1 MTSTIYLDTVKKVAR
16 ASITGTAQPSVP
28 AKLLAHLKLI
38 IKFFG
43 ADGVLAVDADTP
55 TCVIKPKL
63 APTGAPSLIDTTAV
77 STGTGATS
85 QYVFEWASA
94 DSTTLRALMDATGDP
109 TQPVELRC
117 EVEYELNGNLERI
130 AFPIF
135 FETSYTRPEDPAPE
149 ANTDSSWE
157 WLKLRAP
164 EANGFSHDDVERE
177 LTVAGGAGSGDVVG
191 PASSVDSRPALFNGT
206 TGKLLKQGS
215 ATLGDAAY
223 KNTGTTAGTL
233 AAGDDARM
241 TNARTPTVHASTH
254 LTGGADAIQAAT
266 SAQPGLA
273 TAAQITKLDGIE
285 ALADVTDAGNVGT
298 AISGAD
304 AITTLAD
311 ADKLPVTASGVLKNI
326 AYSALKTLL
335 DALYQAKSTILTT
348 FSGLSNAAG
357 VLTNN
362 GSGTLSY
369 TEISTGGGG
378 ASDNA
383 KVSQFQ
389 GDGSLACSKTFN
401 VVRGYSPASS
411 GSINLQNTG
420 LVYATIQPSPTMA
433 TPKTFTLGENSGT
446 LAITADITPEGTAVK
461 STGET
466 GGSKFLREDG
476 DGTCSWQTI
485 AGGGGSGDVV
495 GPASSVDSRPAL
507 FDGTTGKL
515 LKQGSAALG
524 DAAYKNTGTTAGTL
538 AAGDDARMTNTRT
551 PTAHA
556 STHLTGGADAIQ
568 AATSAQPGLATAAQ
582 ITKLDGIEALA
593 DVTDAGNVGTAI
605 SGADAITTLADA
617 DKLPIT
623 ASGVLKTLA
632 YSALKTLL
640 DALYAIKGAITG
652 SGLTMST
659 ARLLGRSTASSGAI
673 EEITLGSGLTLTAG
687 TLSATGG
694 GGGSGDVVGPA
705 SSVDSRPALFDGTTG
720 KLLKQGS
727 ATLGD
732 AAYKNTGTTAG
743 TVAAGDD
750 ARMTGAMMKS
760 VYDSQNL
767 GLITG
772 LQGSGEIIGPG
783 AFSGGNGGQLNMAG
797 GNGGE
802 FAAGSAGS
810 INTSGGGGS
819 GVTQAGGSGGN
830 ILTYGGDDGRMGGS
844 IDTSNGGGSITTH
857 NGGGSIATGG
867 TGSIELGN
875 SATRTTIL
883 GTATAARTVSFPD
896 ASGTLALLNGALGT
910 PSSGTLTNCTG
921 LPVAGITP
929 STSVALG
936 VGSLNIG
943 HASDTTLTR
952 SSAGNLTIEGN
963 LIYRAGGSFVGMP
976 FEYSTAVSDETTA
989 LTAGTSKLTFRM
1001 PCAMTVTSVR
1011 ASVGTAP
1018 TGSTLIVDI
1027 KENGTSILSTK
1038 LSIDATEK
1046 TSTTAATPAVLSDS
1060 ALADDAE
1067 ITIDIDQ
1074 IGSTIAGAGLKVTLI
1089 GTRA

>member
-1 MTSTIYLDTVKKVAR
+1 VTSTIYLDTVKKVAR

-77 STGTGATS
+77 RTGTGATS

-117 EVEYELNGNLERI
+117 EVEYELDGNLERI
-130 AFPIF
+130 AFPIL

-164 EANGFSHDDVERE
+164 VANGFSHDDAERE

-206 TGKLLKQGS
+206 TGKLLKQGT
-215 ATLGDAAY
+215 AALGDAAY
-223 KNTGTTAGTL
+223 KSTGTTAGTL

-241 TNARTPTVHASTH
+241 TNARTPT
-254 LTGGADAIQAAT
+254 
-266 SAQPGLA
+266 
-273 TAAQITKLDGIE
+273 
-285 ALADVTDAGNVGT
+285 
-298 AISGAD
+298 
-304 AITTLAD
+304 
-311 ADKLPVTASGVLKNI
+311 
-326 AYSALKTLL
+326 
-335 DALYQAKSTILTT
+335 
-348 FSGLSNAAG
+348 
-357 VLTNN
+357 
-362 GSGTLSY
+362 
-369 TEISTGGGG
+369 
-378 ASDNA
+378 
-383 KVSQFQ
+383 
-389 GDGSLACSKTFN
+389 
-401 VVRGYSPASS
+401 
-411 GSINLQNTG
+411 
-420 LVYATIQPSPTMA
+420 
-433 TPKTFTLGENSGT
+433 
-446 LAITADITPEGTAVK
+446 
-461 STGET
+461 
-466 GGSKFLREDG
+466 
-476 DGTCSWQTI
+476 
-485 AGGGGSGDVV
+485 
-495 GPASSVDSRPAL
+495 
-507 FDGTTGKL
+507 
-515 LKQGSAALG
+515 
-524 DAAYKNTGTTAGTL
+524 
-538 AAGDDARMTNTRT
+538 
-551 PTAHA
+551 AHA

-568 AATSAQPGLATAAQ
+568 AATASQPGLATATQ

-623 ASGVLKTLA
+623 ASGVLKNIA

-640 DALYAIKGAITG
+640 NALYAIKGAITG

-694 GGGSGDVVGPA
+694 GGSGDVVGPA

-727 ATLGD
+727 AALGD

-750 ARMTGAMMKS
+750 ARMTGAMMKT

-772 LQGSGEIIGPG
+772 LQGSGEFIGA

-810 INTSGGGGS
+810 INTSGGGGA
-819 GVTQAGGSGGN
+819 GIIQAGGSGGN
-830 ILTYGGDDGRMGGS
+830 ILTYGGEDGRMGGS
-844 IDTSNGGGSITTH
+844 IDTSNGGGSITTN

-867 TGSIELGN
+867 TGYIELGN
-875 SATRTTIL
+875 SGTRTTIL
-883 GTATAARTVSFPD
+883 GTASAARTVSFPD
-896 ASGTLALLNGALGT
+896 ASGTL
-910 PSSGTLTNCTG
+910 
-921 LPVAGITP
+921 VITP
-929 STSVALG
+929 STSTALG
-936 VGSLNIG
+936 VGSLDIG
-943 HASDTTLTR
+943 HASDTTLAR

-976 FEYSTAVSDETTA
+976 FEYSTAVSDEATA
-989 LTAGTSKLTFRM
+989 LTAGTAKLTFRM

-1027 KENGTSILSTK
+1027 NENGTSILSTK

-1074 IGSTIAGAGLKVTLI
+1074 IGSTIAGAGLKVTII

>member
-1 MTSTIYLDTVKKVAR
+1 VTSTIYLDTVKKVAR

-43 ADGVLAVDADTP
+43 ADGVIAVDADTP

-94 DSTTLRALMDATGDP
+94 DSTTLRAVMDATGDP

-117 EVEYELNGNLERI
+117 EVEYELDGNLERI
-130 AFPIF
+130 AFPIL

-164 EANGFSHDDVERE
+164 VANGFSHDDAERE

-206 TGKLLKQGS
+206 TGKLLKQGT
-215 ATLGDAAY
+215 AALGDAAY
-223 KNTGTTAGTL
+223 KSTGTTAGTL

-241 TNARTPTVHASTH
+241 TNARTPTT
-254 LTGGADAIQAAT
+254 
-266 SAQPGLA
+266 
-273 TAAQITKLDGIE
+273 
-285 ALADVTDAGNVGT
+285 
-298 AISGAD
+298 
-304 AITTLAD
+304 
-311 ADKLPVTASGVLKNI
+311 
-326 AYSALKTLL
+326 
-335 DALYQAKSTILTT
+335 
-348 FSGLSNAAG
+348 
-357 VLTNN
+357 
-362 GSGTLSY
+362 
-369 TEISTGGGG
+369 
-378 ASDNA
+378 
-383 KVSQFQ
+383 
-389 GDGSLACSKTFN
+389 
-401 VVRGYSPASS
+401 
-411 GSINLQNTG
+411 
-420 LVYATIQPSPTMA
+420 
-433 TPKTFTLGENSGT
+433 
-446 LAITADITPEGTAVK
+446 
-461 STGET
+461 
-466 GGSKFLREDG
+466 
-476 DGTCSWQTI
+476 
-485 AGGGGSGDVV
+485 
-495 GPASSVDSRPAL
+495 
-507 FDGTTGKL
+507 
-515 LKQGSAALG
+515 
-524 DAAYKNTGTTAGTL
+524 
-538 AAGDDARMTNTRT
+538 
-551 PTAHA
+551 HA

-694 GGGSGDVVGPA
+694 GGSGDVVGPA

-720 KLLKQGS
+720 KLLKQGN

-750 ARMTGAMMKS
+750 ARMTNARTPTVHASTHLTGGADAIQAATASQPGLATAAQITKLDGIETGADVTDATNVAAAGAMMKT

-772 LQGSGEIIGPG
+772 LQGSGEFIGS

-896 ASGTLALLNGALGT
+896 ASGTL
-910 PSSGTLTNCTG
+910 
-921 LPVAGITP
+921 VVTP
-929 STSVALG
+929 STSTALG
-936 VGSLNIG
+936 VGSLDIG
-943 HASDTTLTR
+943 HASDTTLAR

-976 FEYSTAVSDETTA
+976 FEYSTAVSDEATA
-989 LTAGTSKLTFRM
+989 LTAGTAKLTFRM

-1027 KENGTSILSTK
+1027 NENGTSILSTK

-1060 ALADDAE
+1060 TLADDAE

>member
-1 MTSTIYLDTVKKVAR
+1 VTSTIYLDTVKKVAR

-43 ADGVLAVDADTP
+43 ADGVIAVDADTP

-94 DSTTLRALMDATGDP
+94 DSTTLRAVMDATGDP

-206 TGKLLKQGS
+206 TGKLLKQGT
-215 ATLGDAAY
+215 AALGDAAY
-223 KNTGTTAGTL
+223 KSTGTTAGTL

-241 TNARTPTVHASTH
+241 TNARTPTAHASTH

-524 DAAYKNTGTTAGTL
+524 DAAYKNTGTTAGT
-538 AAGDDARMTNTRT
+538 
-551 PTAHA
+551 
-556 STHLTGGADAIQ
+556 
-568 AATSAQPGLATAAQ
+568 
-582 ITKLDGIEALA
+582 
-593 DVTDAGNVGTAI
+593 
-605 SGADAITTLADA
+605 
-617 DKLPIT
+617 
-623 ASGVLKTLA
+623 
-632 YSALKTLL
+632 
-640 DALYAIKGAITG
+640 
-652 SGLTMST
+652 
-659 ARLLGRSTASSGAI
+659 
-673 EEITLGSGLTLTAG
+673 
-687 TLSATGG
+687 
-694 GGGSGDVVGPA
+694 
-705 SSVDSRPALFDGTTG
+705 
-720 KLLKQGS
+720 
-727 ATLGD
+727 
-732 AAYKNTGTTAG
+732 
-743 TVAAGDD
+743 VAAGDD
-750 ARMTGAMMKS
+750 ARMTGAMMKT

-772 LQGSGEIIGPG
+772 LQGSGA
-783 AFSGGNGGQLNMAG
+783 AFSGGSGGQLNMSG

-810 INTSGGGGS
+810 INTSGGGGA
-819 GVTQAGGSGGN
+819 GIIQAGGSGGD
-830 ILTYGGDDGRMGGS
+830 ILTYGGEDGRMGGS
-844 IDTSNGGGSITTH
+844 INTSNGGGSITTN

-867 TGSIELGN
+867 TGYIELGN
-875 SATRTTIL
+875 SGTRTTIL

-896 ASGTLALLNGALGT
+896 ASGTVMVLNGALPVANGGT
-910 PSSGTLTNCTG
+910 GQTTAVAAFDALAPTTTKGDLIAHNGTDNIRVAVGATNGHVLTVDSAEASGIKWAAASGGSAPLFISKTNTESLAASAWTDISGLSLSFTAASITQKILVRACVLAGNPSTATVLFRLVNEDGTLLEGAAAGVRLQAHAYTFLNSTG
-921 LPVAGITP
+921 AMVPATFEVVYTP
-929 STSVALG
+929 GTTSARTYKVQW
-936 VGSLNIG
+936 
-943 HASDTTLTR
+943 
-952 SSAGNLTIEGN
+952 
-963 LIYRAGGSFVGMP
+963 
-976 FEYSTAVSDETTA
+976 
-989 LTAGTSKLTFRM
+989 FRQ
-1001 PCAMTVTSVR
+1001 
-1011 ASVGTAP
+1011 GTA
-1018 TGSTLIVDI
+1018 TVYINRSVVDTDSAAFSRTASTLF
-1027 KENGTSILSTK
+1027 LQ
-1038 LSIDATEK
+1038 AF
-1046 TSTTAATPAVLSDS
+1046 
-1060 ALADDAE
+1060 
-1067 ITIDIDQ
+1067 
-1074 IGSTIAGAGLKVTLI
+1074 
-1089 GTRA
+1089 

>member
-55 TCVIKPKL
+55 TCVIKPVL

-94 DSTTLRALMDATGDP
+94 DSTTLRAVMDATGDP

-130 AFPIF
+130 AFPIL

-164 EANGFSHDDVERE
+164 EANGFSHDDAERE

-206 TGKLLKQGS
+206 TGKLLKQGT
-215 ATLGDAAY
+215 AALGDAAY

-241 TNARTPTVHASTH
+241 TNARTPTAHASTH
-254 LTGGADAIQAAT
+254 LTGGADVIQAAT

-311 ADKLPVTASGVLKNI
+311 ADKLPVTASGVLK
-326 AYSALKTLL
+326 
-335 DALYQAKSTILTT
+335 
-348 FSGLSNAAG
+348 
-357 VLTNN
+357 
-362 GSGTLSY
+362 
-369 TEISTGGGG
+369 
-378 ASDNA
+378 
-383 KVSQFQ
+383 
-389 GDGSLACSKTFN
+389 
-401 VVRGYSPASS
+401 
-411 GSINLQNTG
+411 
-420 LVYATIQPSPTMA
+420 
-433 TPKTFTLGENSGT
+433 
-446 LAITADITPEGTAVK
+446 
-461 STGET
+461 
-466 GGSKFLREDG
+466 
-476 DGTCSWQTI
+476 
-485 AGGGGSGDVV
+485 
-495 GPASSVDSRPAL
+495 
-507 FDGTTGKL
+507 
-515 LKQGSAALG
+515 
-524 DAAYKNTGTTAGTL
+524 
-538 AAGDDARMTNTRT
+538 
-551 PTAHA
+551 
-556 STHLTGGADAIQ
+556 
-568 AATSAQPGLATAAQ
+568 
-582 ITKLDGIEALA
+582 
-593 DVTDAGNVGTAI
+593 
-605 SGADAITTLADA
+605 
-617 DKLPIT
+617 
-623 ASGVLKTLA
+623 TLA

-640 DALYAIKGAITG
+640 NALYAIKGAITG

-694 GGGSGDVVGPA
+694 GGSGDVVGPA

-727 ATLGD
+727 AALGD

-750 ARMTGAMMKS
+750 ARMTGAMMKT

-772 LQGSGEIIGPG
+772 LQGSGEFIGS

-921 LPVAGITP
+921 LPIAGGGTGQTTAVAAFDALAPTTTKGDLIAHNGTDNIRVPVGATNGHVLTVDSAEASGLKWAAASGGSSAPLFISKTDTETLAASSWTDISGLSLAFTAESITQKILVRACLVAGNAT
-929 STSVALG
+929 TANVAFRLVNEDG
-936 VGSLNIG
+936 VLLQGGAAGSRLLT
-943 HASDTTLTR
+943 HATTYTAT
-952 SSAGNLTIEGN
+952 AGAMIPTTIEVVFTP
-963 LIYRAGGSFVGMP
+963 A
-976 FEYSTAVSDETTA
+976 
-989 LTAGTSKLTFRM
+989 
-1001 PCAMTVTSVR
+1001 
-1011 ASVGTAP
+1011 
-1018 TGSTLIVDI
+1018 
-1027 KENGTSILSTK
+1027 
-1038 LSIDATEK
+1038 
-1046 TSTTAATPAVLSDS
+1046 TTAARNYKVQWLRAGTGSIFLNRSNTDT
-1060 ALADDAE
+1060 DAA
-1067 ITIDIDQ
+1067 TFSRTA
-1074 IGSTIAGAGLKVTLI
+1074 STLFLQAF
-1089 GTRA
+1089 

>member
-77 STGTGATS
+77 RTGTGATS

-94 DSTTLRALMDATGDP
+94 DSTTLRAVMDATGDP

-117 EVEYELNGNLERI
+117 EVEYELDGNLERI
-130 AFPIF
+130 AFPIL

-164 EANGFSHDDVERE
+164 VANGFSHDDAERE

-206 TGKLLKQGS
+206 TGKLLKQGT
-215 ATLGDAAY
+215 AALGDAAY

-241 TNARTPTVHASTH
+241 TNARTPTAHASTH

-273 TAAQITKLDGIE
+273 TAAQISKLDGIE
-285 ALADVTDAGNVGT
+285 TGADVTDAGNVGT

-311 ADKLPVTASGVLKNI
+311 ADKLPVTASGVLKTL

-335 DALYQAKSTILTT
+335 NALYAIKGAITG
-348 FSGLSNAAG
+348 SGLTMSTARLLGRSTASSG
-357 VLTNN
+357 AIEEITLGSGLTLTA
-362 GSGTLSY
+362 GTLS
-369 TEISTGGGG
+369 
-378 ASDNA
+378 
-383 KVSQFQ
+383 
-389 GDGSLACSKTFN
+389 
-401 VVRGYSPASS
+401 
-411 GSINLQNTG
+411 
-420 LVYATIQPSPTMA
+420 AT
-433 TPKTFTLGENSGT
+433 
-446 LAITADITPEGTAVK
+446 
-461 STGET
+461 
-466 GGSKFLREDG
+466 
-476 DGTCSWQTI
+476 
-485 AGGGGSGDVV
+485 GGGGSGDVV

-538 AAGDDARMTNTRT
+538 AAGDDARMTNTRA

-568 AATSAQPGLATAAQ
+568 AATASQPGLATAAQ

-593 DVTDAGNVGTAI
+593 DVTDATN
-605 SGADAITTLADA
+605 
-617 DKLPIT
+617 
-623 ASGVLKTLA
+623 
-632 YSALKTLL
+632 
-640 DALYAIKGAITG
+640 
-652 SGLTMST
+652 
-659 ARLLGRSTASSGAI
+659 
-673 EEITLGSGLTLTAG
+673 
-687 TLSATGG
+687 
-694 GGGSGDVVGPA
+694 
-705 SSVDSRPALFDGTTG
+705 
-720 KLLKQGS
+720 
-727 ATLGD
+727 
-732 AAYKNTGTTAG
+732 
-743 TVAAGDD
+743 VAA
-750 ARMTGAMMKS
+750 AGAMIKS

-772 LQGSGEIIGPG
+772 LQGSGTFIGS

-797 GNGGE
+797 GDGGE

-819 GVTQAGGSGGN
+819 GIIQAGGSGGN
-830 ILTYGGDDGRMGGS
+830 ILTYGGGDGRMGGS
-844 IDTSNGGGSITTH
+844 IDTSNGGGSIATS

-875 SATRTTIL
+875 SGTRTTIL

-896 ASGTLALLNGALGT
+896 ASGTL
-910 PSSGTLTNCTG
+910 
-921 LPVAGITP
+921 VITP
-929 STSVALG
+929 STSTALG
-936 VGSLNIG
+936 VGSLDIG
-943 HASDTTLTR
+943 HASDTTLAR

-976 FEYSTAVSDETTA
+976 FEYSTAVSDEATA
-989 LTAGTSKLTFRM
+989 LTSGTAKLTFRM

-1027 KENGTSILSTK
+1027 NENGTSILSTK

-1060 ALADDAE
+1060 TLADDAE

-1074 IGSTIAGAGLKVTLI
+1074 IGSTIAGAGLKVTII

>member
-77 STGTGATS
+77 RTGTGATS

-117 EVEYELNGNLERI
+117 EVEYELDGNLERI
-130 AFPIF
+130 AFPIL

-164 EANGFSHDDVERE
+164 VANGFSHDDAERE

-206 TGKLLKQGS
+206 TGKLLKQGT
-215 ATLGDAAY
+215 AALGDAAY
-223 KNTGTTAGTL
+223 KSTGTTAGTL

-241 TNARTPTVHASTH
+241 TNARTPT
-254 LTGGADAIQAAT
+254 
-266 SAQPGLA
+266 
-273 TAAQITKLDGIE
+273 
-285 ALADVTDAGNVGT
+285 
-298 AISGAD
+298 
-304 AITTLAD
+304 
-311 ADKLPVTASGVLKNI
+311 
-326 AYSALKTLL
+326 
-335 DALYQAKSTILTT
+335 
-348 FSGLSNAAG
+348 
-357 VLTNN
+357 
-362 GSGTLSY
+362 
-369 TEISTGGGG
+369 
-378 ASDNA
+378 
-383 KVSQFQ
+383 
-389 GDGSLACSKTFN
+389 
-401 VVRGYSPASS
+401 
-411 GSINLQNTG
+411 
-420 LVYATIQPSPTMA
+420 
-433 TPKTFTLGENSGT
+433 
-446 LAITADITPEGTAVK
+446 
-461 STGET
+461 
-466 GGSKFLREDG
+466 
-476 DGTCSWQTI
+476 
-485 AGGGGSGDVV
+485 
-495 GPASSVDSRPAL
+495 
-507 FDGTTGKL
+507 
-515 LKQGSAALG
+515 
-524 DAAYKNTGTTAGTL
+524 
-538 AAGDDARMTNTRT
+538 
-551 PTAHA
+551 AHA

-568 AATSAQPGLATAAQ
+568 AATASQPGLATATQ

-623 ASGVLKTLA
+623 ASGVLKNIA

-640 DALYAIKGAITG
+640 NALYAIKGAITG

-694 GGGSGDVVGPA
+694 GGSGDVVGPA

-727 ATLGD
+727 AALGD

-750 ARMTGAMMKS
+750 ARMTGAMMKT

-772 LQGSGEIIGPG
+772 LQGSGEFIGA

-810 INTSGGGGS
+810 INTSGGGGA
-819 GVTQAGGSGGN
+819 GIIQAGGSGGN
-830 ILTYGGDDGRMGGS
+830 ILTYGGEDGRMGGS
-844 IDTSNGGGSITTH
+844 IDTSNGGGSITTN

-867 TGSIELGN
+867 TGYIELGN
-875 SATRTTIL
+875 SGTRTTIL
-883 GTATAARTVSFPD
+883 GTASAARTVSFPD
-896 ASGTLALLNGALGT
+896 ASGTL
-910 PSSGTLTNCTG
+910 
-921 LPVAGITP
+921 VITP
-929 STSVALG
+929 STSTALG
-936 VGSLNIG
+936 VGSLDIG
-943 HASDTTLTR
+943 HASDTTLAR

-976 FEYSTAVSDETTA
+976 FEYSTAVSDEATA
-989 LTAGTSKLTFRM
+989 LTAGTAKLTFRM

-1027 KENGTSILSTK
+1027 NENGTSILSTK

-1074 IGSTIAGAGLKVTLI
+1074 IGSTIAGAGLKVTII

>member
-1 MTSTIYLDTVKKVAR
+1 VTSTIYLDTVKKVAR

-43 ADGVLAVDADTP
+43 ADGVIAVDADTP

-77 STGTGATS
+77 RTGTGATS

-117 EVEYELNGNLERI
+117 EIEYELDGNLERI
-130 AFPIF
+130 AFPILF
-135 FETSYTRPEDPAPE
+135 QTSYTRPEDPAPE

-206 TGKLLKQGS
+206 TGKLLKQGT
-215 ATLGDAAY
+215 AALGDAAY

-266 SAQPGLA
+266 AAQPGLA

-285 ALADVTDAGNVGT
+285 AGADVTDAGNVGT

-311 ADKLPVTASGVLKNI
+311 ADKLPV
-326 AYSALKTLL
+326 
-335 DALYQAKSTILTT
+335 
-348 FSGLSNAAG
+348 
-357 VLTNN
+357 
-362 GSGTLSY
+362 
-369 TEISTGGGG
+369 
-378 ASDNA
+378 
-383 KVSQFQ
+383 
-389 GDGSLACSKTFN
+389 
-401 VVRGYSPASS
+401 
-411 GSINLQNTG
+411 
-420 LVYATIQPSPTMA
+420 
-433 TPKTFTLGENSGT
+433 
-446 LAITADITPEGTAVK
+446 
-461 STGET
+461 
-466 GGSKFLREDG
+466 
-476 DGTCSWQTI
+476 
-485 AGGGGSGDVV
+485 
-495 GPASSVDSRPAL
+495 
-507 FDGTTGKL
+507 
-515 LKQGSAALG
+515 
-524 DAAYKNTGTTAGTL
+524 
-538 AAGDDARMTNTRT
+538 
-551 PTAHA
+551 
-556 STHLTGGADAIQ
+556 
-568 AATSAQPGLATAAQ
+568 
-582 ITKLDGIEALA
+582 
-593 DVTDAGNVGTAI
+593 
-605 SGADAITTLADA
+605 
-617 DKLPIT
+617 T

-727 ATLGD
+727 AILGD

-743 TVAAGDD
+743 TLAAGDD
-750 ARMTGAMMKS
+750 ARMTNARTPTVHASTHLTGGADAIQEATASQPGLATAAQISKLDGIEALADVTDATNVAAAGAMMKS

-772 LQGSGEIIGPG
+772 LQGSGPGNIG
-783 AFSGGNGGQLNMAG
+783 GGNGGALNMAG
-797 GNGGE
+797 GNSGLLPQSPFAGMGGT
-802 FAAGSAGS
+802 AGSICTYGGNGYTSGEPGGDYSGGNGGYIFTRGGDAADGQNGNPGGYIDTSGGGNIDTSNSGGS
-810 INTSGGGGS
+810 INTNGF
-819 GVTQAGGSGGN
+819 
-830 ILTYGGDDGRMGGS
+830 GGS
-844 IDTSNGGGSITTH
+844 IN
-857 NGGGSIATGG
+857 TGG
-867 TGSIELGN
+867 TGSIELGGIG
-875 SATRTTIL
+875 TRTTIL
-883 GTATAARTVSFPD
+883 GTATVARTVSFPD
-896 ASGTLALLNGALGT
+896 ASGTVMVLNGALPVANGGT
-910 PSSGTLTNCTG
+910 GQTTAVAAFDALAPTTTKGDLIAHNGTDNIRVAVGATNGHVLTVDSAEASGVKWAAASGGSSAPLFVSKTDTETLAASSWTDISGLSLAFTAESITQKICVRACLIAGNASTSSVAFRLVNEDGVLLQAAAAGSRLLTHATTFTATAGAMIPATFEVVFTPGTTAARNYKVQWLRSGTG
-921 LPVAGITP
+921 
-929 STSVALG
+929 SVF
-936 VGSLNIG
+936 LN
-943 HASDTTLTR
+943 R
-952 SSAGNLTIEGN
+952 SSADTDN
-963 LIYRAGGSFVGMP
+963 
-976 FEYSTAVSDETTA
+976 
-989 LTAGTSKLTFRM
+989 GTNSR
-1001 PCAMTVTSVR
+1001 TV
-1011 ASVGTAP
+1011 
-1018 TGSTLIVDI
+1018 STL
-1027 KENGTSILSTK
+1027 L
-1038 LSIDATEK
+1038 LQ
-1046 TSTTAATPAVLSDS
+1046 
-1060 ALADDAE
+1060 AL
-1067 ITIDIDQ
+1067 
-1074 IGSTIAGAGLKVTLI
+1074 
-1089 GTRA
+1089 

>member
-43 ADGVLAVDADTP
+43 ADGVIAVDADTP

-77 STGTGATS
+77 RTGTGATS

-94 DSTTLRALMDATGDP
+94 DSTTLRAVMDATGDP
-109 TQPVELRC
+109 TQPLELRC
-117 EVEYELNGNLERI
+117 EVEYELEGNLERI

-206 TGKLLKQGS
+206 TGKLLKQGT

-223 KNTGTTAGTL
+223 KNTGSTAGTL

-241 TNARTPTVHASTH
+241 TNARTPTAHASTH

-266 SAQPGLA
+266 ASQPGLA

-285 ALADVTDAGNVGT
+285 PLADVTDAGNVGT
-298 AISGAD
+298 ALSAAD
-304 AITTLAD
+304 AVTSLAD
-311 ADKLPVTASGVLKNI
+311 ADKLPITASGVLKTI

-369 TEISTGGGG
+369 TEITSGGSG
-378 ASDNA
+378 ASDNG
-383 KVSQFQ
+383 KVPLFQ
-389 GDGSLACSKTFN
+389 GDGGLTCSKTFN
-401 VVRGYSPASS
+401 VNRGYSPAST

-420 LVYATIQPSPTMA
+420 FFYATIQPSPTMVA
-433 TPKTFTLGENSGT
+433 PKTFTLGENSGT

-495 GPASSVDSRPAL
+495 GPASSVDFRPAL

-515 LKQGSAALG
+515 LKQGTAALG
-524 DAAYKNTGTTAGTL
+524 DAAYKNTGSTAGTL
-538 AAGDDARMTNTRT
+538 AAGDDARMTNART

-556 STHLTGGADAIQ
+556 STHLTGGSDAIQ
-568 AATSAQPGLATAAQ
+568 DATAAQPGLATAAQ
-582 ITKLDGIEALA
+582 ITKLDGIETGA
-593 DVTDAGNVGTAI
+593 DVTDAAN
-605 SGADAITTLADA
+605 
-617 DKLPIT
+617 
-623 ASGVLKTLA
+623 
-632 YSALKTLL
+632 
-640 DALYAIKGAITG
+640 
-652 SGLTMST
+652 
-659 ARLLGRSTASSGAI
+659 
-673 EEITLGSGLTLTAG
+673 
-687 TLSATGG
+687 
-694 GGGSGDVVGPA
+694 
-705 SSVDSRPALFDGTTG
+705 
-720 KLLKQGS
+720 
-727 ATLGD
+727 
-732 AAYKNTGTTAG
+732 
-743 TVAAGDD
+743 VAA
-750 ARMTGAMMKS
+750 AGAAMKS

-783 AFSGGNGGQLNMAG
+783 AFSGGAGGQLNMAG
-797 GNGGE
+797 GNAGDFSGG
-802 FAAGSAGS
+802 GAGS
-810 INTSGGGGS
+810 INISGGS
-819 GVTQAGGSGGN
+819 GSGVYSAGGNGGSVW
-830 ILTYGGDDGRMGGS
+830 TYGGDDGRSGGS
-844 IDTSNGGGSITTH
+844 INTSNGGGSIDTS

-875 SATRTTIL
+875 SGTRTTIL
-883 GTATAARTVSFPD
+883 GTATAPRTVSFPD
-896 ASGTLALLNGALGT
+896 ASGTIMVLNGAL
-910 PSSGTLTNCTG
+910 
-921 LPVAGITP
+921 PVA
-929 STSVALG
+929 
-936 VGSLNIG
+936 N
-943 HASDTTLTR
+943 
-952 SSAGNLTIEGN
+952 
-963 LIYRAGGSFVGMP
+963 GGTGQT
-976 FEYSTAVSDETTA
+976 TAVAAFDALAPTTTKGDLIVSNGTDNIRVAVGATNGHVLTVDSAEASGVKWAAAASGGASAPLFASKTDTETLNSTTWSDISGLSLSFTA
-989 LTAGTSKLTFRM
+989 ASITQKI
-1001 PCAMTVTSVR
+1001 SVR
-1011 ASVGTAP
+1011 ACLNAGNPTTAVIGFRLVNEDGVLLQAAPPVGSRLQCHASTYASAATITVPVTFEVVYTPGTTSARTYKVQWSRQGSSAVYINRSSTDTDGATLARTA
-1018 TGSTLIVDI
+1018 STL
-1027 KENGTSILSTK
+1027 
-1038 LSIDATEK
+1038 
-1046 TSTTAATPAVLSDS
+1046 VLQ
-1060 ALADDAE
+1060 AF
-1067 ITIDIDQ
+1067 
-1074 IGSTIAGAGLKVTLI
+1074 
-1089 GTRA
+1089 

>member
-1 MTSTIYLDTVKKVAR
+1 VTSTIYLDTVKKVAR

-77 STGTGATS
+77 RTGAGATS

-94 DSTTLRALMDATGDP
+94 DSTALRAVMDATGDP

-117 EVEYELNGNLERI
+117 EIEYELDGNLERI
-130 AFPIF
+130 AFPIHF
-135 FETSYTRPEDPAPE
+135 DTSYTRPEDPAPE

-164 EANGFSHDDVERE
+164 VANGFSHDDVERE

-206 TGKLLKQGS
+206 TGKLLKQGT
-215 ATLGDAAY
+215 AALGDAAY
-223 KNTGTTAGTL
+223 KNTGSTAGTL

-241 TNARTPTVHASTH
+241 TNARTPTAHASTH
-254 LTGGADAIQAAT
+254 LTGGADAIQEAT
-266 SAQPGLA
+266 AAQPGLA

-298 AISGAD
+298 AIFAAD
-304 AITTLAD
+304 AVTTLAD
-311 ADKLPVTASGVLKNI
+311 ADKLPITASGVLKTL

-335 DALYQAKSTILTT
+335 NALYALKGAITG
-348 FSGLSNAAG
+348 SGLTMSTTRLLGRSTASTGAIEEITLGSGLTLTAGTLSATGDVVGPASSVDSRPALFDGTTGKLLKQGGAALG
-357 VLTNN
+357 DAAYASTSTGGNDTADSGKIAQFN
-362 GSGTLSY
+362 GLGGLSVTRALDVKKSGTLP
-369 TEISTGGGG
+369 GL
-378 ASDNA
+378 
-383 KVSQFQ
+383 VQFQ
-389 GDGSLACSKTFN
+389 AGDGIYADLQASNGMLSYKT
-401 VVRGYSPASS
+401 
-411 GSINLQNTG
+411 IML
-420 LVYATIQPSPTMA
+420 PT
-433 TPKTFTLGENSGT
+433 TSGT
-446 LAITADITPEGTAVK
+446 LMIEGQGTAAQATAALGLK
-461 STGET
+461 SATTTVEVSAAAAPSVGQVLMAT
-466 GGSKFLREDG
+466 DPSAA
-476 DGTCSWQTI
+476 TWQTLSV
-485 AGGGGSGDVV
+485 AGSGDVV

-515 LKQGSAALG
+515 LKQGTAALG
-524 DAAYKNTGTTAGTL
+524 DAAYKNTGSTAGTL
-538 AAGDDARMTNTRT
+538 AAGDDARMTNART

-556 STHLTGGADAIQ
+556 STHVTGGADAIQ
-568 AATSAQPGLATAAQ
+568 AATASQPGLATAAQ
-582 ITKLDGIEALA
+582 IAKLDGIETGA
-593 DVTDAGNVGTAI
+593 DVTDAAN
-605 SGADAITTLADA
+605 
-617 DKLPIT
+617 
-623 ASGVLKTLA
+623 
-632 YSALKTLL
+632 
-640 DALYAIKGAITG
+640 
-652 SGLTMST
+652 
-659 ARLLGRSTASSGAI
+659 
-673 EEITLGSGLTLTAG
+673 
-687 TLSATGG
+687 
-694 GGGSGDVVGPA
+694 
-705 SSVDSRPALFDGTTG
+705 
-720 KLLKQGS
+720 
-727 ATLGD
+727 
-732 AAYKNTGTTAG
+732 
-743 TVAAGDD
+743 VAA
-750 ARMTGAMMKS
+750 AGAAMKS

-772 LQGSGEIIGPG
+772 LQGSGEFIGA
-783 AFSGGNGGQLNMAG
+783 AFSGGSGGQLNMAG

-810 INTSGGGGS
+810 INTSGGAGS
-819 GVTQAGGSGGN
+819 GVIQAGGSGGN
-830 ILTYGGDDGRMGGS
+830 IWTNGGEDGRSGGSINTSGGGGS
-844 IDTSNGGGSITTH
+844 IDTS

-875 SATRTTIL
+875 SGTRTTIL
-883 GTATAARTVSFPD
+883 GTATAARTVSLPD
-896 ASGTLALLNGALGT
+896 ASGTLVLLNGALGT
-910 PSSGTLTNCTG
+910 PSSGTLTNCSG
-921 LPVAGITP
+921 LPIAGITA
-929 STSVALG
+929 STSSALG

-943 HASDTTLTR
+943 HASDTTLAR
-952 SSAGNLTIEGN
+952 SSAGNLSIEGN

-976 FEYSTAVSDETTA
+976 FEYSAAVSDEATA
-989 LTAGTSKLTFRM
+989 LTAGTNKLTFRI

-1027 KENGTSILSTK
+1027 NENGTSILSTK

>member
-1 MTSTIYLDTVKKVAR
+1 VTSTIYLDTVKKVAR
-16 ASITGTAQPSVP
+16 ASITGTAQPSVH

-43 ADGVLAVDADTP
+43 ADGVIAVDADTP

-77 STGTGATS
+77 RTGTGATS

-164 EANGFSHDDVERE
+164 VANGFSHDDVERE

-215 ATLGDAAY
+215 AALGDAAY

-241 TNARTPTVHASTH
+241 TNARTPTAHASTH

-266 SAQPGLA
+266 ASQPGLA

-304 AITTLAD
+304 AIT
-311 ADKLPVTASGVLKNI
+311 I
-326 AYSALKTLL
+326 
-335 DALYQAKSTILTT
+335 
-348 FSGLSNAAG
+348 
-357 VLTNN
+357 
-362 GSGTLSY
+362 
-369 TEISTGGGG
+369 
-378 ASDNA
+378 
-383 KVSQFQ
+383 
-389 GDGSLACSKTFN
+389 
-401 VVRGYSPASS
+401 
-411 GSINLQNTG
+411 
-420 LVYATIQPSPTMA
+420 
-433 TPKTFTLGENSGT
+433 
-446 LAITADITPEGTAVK
+446 
-461 STGET
+461 
-466 GGSKFLREDG
+466 
-476 DGTCSWQTI
+476 
-485 AGGGGSGDVV
+485 
-495 GPASSVDSRPAL
+495 
-507 FDGTTGKL
+507 
-515 LKQGSAALG
+515 
-524 DAAYKNTGTTAGTL
+524 
-538 AAGDDARMTNTRT
+538 
-551 PTAHA
+551 
-556 STHLTGGADAIQ
+556 
-568 AATSAQPGLATAAQ
+568 
-582 ITKLDGIEALA
+582 
-593 DVTDAGNVGTAI
+593 
-605 SGADAITTLADA
+605 LADA

-640 DALYAIKGAITG
+640 NALYAIKGAITG

-673 EEITLGSGLTLTAG
+673 EEITVGSGLTLTAG

-694 GGGSGDVVGPA
+694 GGSGDVVGPA
-705 SSVDSRPALFDGTTG
+705 SASDNAIVRFDGAGGKMVQTSGITIADGATG
-720 KLLKQGS
+720 TLSGTNTGDQSATSLGLVIGTNVQAYDADLTSIASLSHAFGALTNNGSGTFSYTEFSTGGQTGDGGKIVKFGTSGELKASLLDVFTPSLPTQFVRLSENGIYWNNFINSGFSVTFYPAGGTLTEHRSIYLPDATGTVITSGNLSAITGVGTLASGVWQGS
-727 ATLGD
+727 IIAPAYLGTGSSITAKFLRGDGTWQTISGGGD
-732 AAYKNTGTTAG
+732 ALVANSLDQFADVAQTAGQTLAITSSTTLAGGTHSGTNTGDQTNITGNAATVTTNANLTGPVTSLGNATSIANGAISNAMLANGAVANLSGTNTGDNAVNSNYSGLVSNATHTGDATGATVLTLATVNANAGSFGSSTTA
-743 TVAAGDD
+743 VALTINA
-750 ARMTGAMMKS
+750 K
-760 VYDSQNL
+760 
-767 GLITG
+767 GLVTAASAATITPAVGSITG
-772 LQGSGEIIGPG
+772 LGTGVATALAVNLGTPG
-783 AFSGGNGGQLNMAG
+783 ASVINGQ
-797 GNGGE
+797 
-802 FAAGSAGS
+802 
-810 INTSGGGGS
+810 
-819 GVTQAGGSGGN
+819 V
-830 ILTYGGDDGRMGGS
+830 
-844 IDTSNGGGSITTH
+844 
-857 NGGGSIATGG
+857 
-867 TGSIELGN
+867 
-875 SATRTTIL
+875 
-883 GTATAARTVSFPD
+883 
-896 ASGTLALLNGALGT
+896 LGT

-921 LPVAGITP
+921 LPVAGITA
-929 STSVALG
+929 STSTALG
-936 VGSLNIG
+936 VGSLDIG
-943 HASDTTLTR
+943 HASDTTLAR

-976 FEYSTAVSDETTA
+976 FEYSTAVSDEATA
-989 LTAGTSKLTFRM
+989 LTAGTAKLTFRM

-1027 KENGTSILSTK
+1027 NENGTSILSTK

-1046 TSTTAATPAVLSDS
+1046 TSTTAAVPAVISDS
-1060 ALADDAE
+1060 ALADDSE

-1074 IGSTIAGAGLKVTLI
+1074 IGSTIAGAGLKVTII